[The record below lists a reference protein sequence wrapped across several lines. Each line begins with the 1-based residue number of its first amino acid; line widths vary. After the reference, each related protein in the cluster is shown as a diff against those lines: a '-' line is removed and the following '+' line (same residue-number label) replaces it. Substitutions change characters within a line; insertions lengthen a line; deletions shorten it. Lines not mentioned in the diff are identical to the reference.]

1 MGMLTGVMIPGNYDV
16 PNLRFELKGVY
27 TNKTPVGAYR
37 GAGRPEA
44 TYLLECLMD
53 AVAHELDLDPAEVR
67 RKNFIAPD
75 KFPHATPFGTSYD
88 TGEYEKALDKA
99 LEVSAATPASARSRS
114 RPPLRAS

>member
-75 KFPHATPFGTSYD
+75 QFPHTTAVRHQLRHRRVREGARQGARS
-88 TGEYEKALDKA
+88 LR
-99 LEVSAATPASARSRS
+99 LRRASARSRS
-114 RPPLRAS
+114 RRAPRAS